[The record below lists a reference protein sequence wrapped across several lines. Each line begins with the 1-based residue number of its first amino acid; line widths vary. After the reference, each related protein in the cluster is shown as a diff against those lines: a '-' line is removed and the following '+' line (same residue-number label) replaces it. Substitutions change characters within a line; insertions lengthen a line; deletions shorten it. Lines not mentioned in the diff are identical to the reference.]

1 MKLIIVKLY
10 LLSFAAVAV
19 IVLTSCTS
27 QENPS
32 QSVADIAQV
41 NPSVKVVILDKNF
54 KVVMGQTIYLPI
66 YSYIYHDDRKQTY
79 NLTATL
85 SYS

>member
-1 MKLIIVKLY
+1 MIVKLY
-10 LLSFAAVAV
+10 LLSYAAVAV

-32 QSVADIAQV
+32 QSVADIDQV
-41 NPSVKVVILDKNF
+41 NPSVKAVTLDKNF
-54 KVVMGQTIYLPI
+54 KVVMGQTIYVPI
-66 YSYIYHDDRKQTY
+66 YSYIYHDDRKKTY

>member
-1 MKLIIVKLY
+1 MKLINVKLY
-10 LLSFAAVAV
+10 LLSYIAVAA
-19 IVLTSCTS
+19 IVLTSCIS
-27 QENPS
+27 QSNPS
-32 QSVADIAQV
+32 QSVANIDRV
-41 NPSVKVVILDKNF
+41 NPSVTVVTLDKSFN
-54 KVVMGQTIYLPI
+54 VVMGQTIYLPI